1 MKLFKIKTAKYLRRI
16 VNAIAMINF
25 LWPEL
30 NNMNSDDMFQQDATY
45 FTGETMTLLQS
56 KF

>member
-1 MKLFKIKTAKYLRRI
+1 

-30 NNMNSDDMFQQDATY
+30 NN
-45 FTGETMTLLQS
+45 
-56 KF
+56 